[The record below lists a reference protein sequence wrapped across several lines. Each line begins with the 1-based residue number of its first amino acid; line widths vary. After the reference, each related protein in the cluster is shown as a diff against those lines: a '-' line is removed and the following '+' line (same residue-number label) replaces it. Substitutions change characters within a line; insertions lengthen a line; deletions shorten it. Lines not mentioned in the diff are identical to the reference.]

1 MTTTIP
7 VGAPYTAKAEW
18 LQYDGGPPALVTGV
32 TVTITRLIDTTIVV
46 GPTSTGVVHV
56 ALGLDVYNWTPPAG
70 HYEYAIV
77 FDGLSETSTAVQA
90 VETVIVGAADF
101 TNDPSTSIGKVRLLI
116 SDVDSVSPIFSDTSI
131 GAFLA
136 MSGSNVRLAA
146 AQALDAIATS
156 EVLTSKVLKTLDLE
170 TDGAKVA
177 AELRAQAKTLR
188 DTAADYDAGGNLFGM
203 TIVDYVPYR
212 WPGDE
217 LAETPW
223 CP

>member
-7 VGAPYTAKAEW
+7 VGAAYTAKAQW
-18 LQYDGGPPALVTGV
+18 FAYDGGPPAVVTDV
-32 TVTITRLIDTTIVV
+32 TVTITRLIDTTVIV

-77 FDGLSETSTAVQA
+77 FDGLSEASTAVQA
-90 VETVIVGAADF
+90 AETVIVGAADF
-101 TNDPSTSIGKVRLLI
+101 TNDPSTSVGIVRLLI
-116 SDVDSVSPIFSDTSI
+116 SDVNSVSPMFSDTSI
-131 GAFLA
+131 TAFLGMNA
-136 MSGSNVRLAA
+136 SNVRLAA

-156 EVLTSKVLKTLDLE
+156 EVLISKVIRTQDLQ

-188 DTAADYDAGGNLFGM
+188 DTAADYLPDGTLFAMG
-203 TIVDYVPYR
+203 IVDFQPER
-212 WPGDE
+212 WWLPRHE
-217 LAETPW
+217 MAED
-223 CP
+223 C